1 MLYRSTD
8 RLSRRGAPVKNQ
20 AQDIQLSEAITGD
33 GGAIFERLGAHVL
46 PVHFHQSYATR
57 IASAWPCRDLKLSK
71 SEVLSGPIHVTAAR
85 HPQKGFVK
93 NSPAT

>member
-1 MLYRSTD
+1 MTEDGAAVAGD
-8 RLSRRGAPVKNQ
+8 RLAELDAFPHCLVAPREQLAKDASCAPREARGARP
-20 AQDIQLSEAITGD
+20 ARPCPSRHTRPGSPL
-33 GGAIFERLGAHVL
+33 LG
-46 PVHFHQSYATR
+46 P
-57 IASAWPCRDLKLSK
+57 DLKLSR

>member
-1 MLYRSTD
+1 MTEDGAAVAGD
-8 RLSRRGAPVKNQ
+8 RLAELDAFPHCLVAPRE
-20 AQDIQLSEAITGD
+20 QLAK
-33 GGAIFERLGAHVL
+33 ALPALLERLGAHVL
-46 PVHFHQSYATR
+46 SITSYATR